1 MHIFCASGRMSEG
14 FEAVE
19 ISSDSLTFPQS
30 LAGQTATGQ
39 FEFHAHI
46 DTWATMIAETWYGF
60 HRERR

>member
-1 MHIFCASGRMSEG
+1 MYEG

-46 DTWATMIAETWYGF
+46 DTGGTMIAEKWHGF
-60 HRERR
+60 YRDRR